1 LINTKNK
8 KDLGNSTAYINMK
21 KATKLSVQW
30 FYELLEKGE
39 CDIMDFKEQIGD
51 KNVFGK
57 SIKSYAKSY
66 EDMARDV
73 VAFANNKGGFLFIGV
88 IDQTKEINHNF
99 QYNNEKI
106 FDIISQIQN
115 RTTPSITLIPHKLI
129 IEETPLLVFEIPF
142 SKQFHRTSRGEF
154 LIRSNNE
161 NRPIEP
167 SEIATIMSEKGLII
181 YDQKTWNIQ
190 NWQDDERTQRLF
202 NKIKE
207 VRPDSPFLKE
217 SREDFNDV
225 LNLEM
230 EEQGEMLPTT
240 TGILLTGNN
249 KALKEFPFS
258 EIKYVRYFDDGTY
271 KPYEWK
277 GNLIDIAD
285 KCFEQLKS
293 EIQQRELHFGLFHD
307 FIEDYSE
314 IVIRELLINAIV
326 HRDYSRQQEIEIRK
340 YPTYMEIESPGMF
353 PEGVTIANMLRK
365 TNPRNPNIIEIFR
378 AIKYA
383 EKAGSGFDKIFT
395 ELLSKGKKLP
405 EPTITDTSIIFRIDA
420 DIYTD
425 KLIELSYLYKR
436 QTGNDMDVDKLLV
449 LNLIIN
455 NKGMTLADI
464 EDSPYI
470 NKGILIRSLETL
482 MEMEFVERTGK
493 TSGMKYIIH
502 KSKNKSTSEKIKYSR
517 LKKQEKARQKEAI
530 LRYLDDIDTITN
542 SEAREL
548 LKLPDSSI
556 SYVSRLLSDLLEQG
570 EIALVTHPE
579 VMRRIY
585 KRNHE

>member
-1 LINTKNK
+1 
-8 KDLGNSTAYINMK
+8 MK

-39 CDIMDFKEQIGD
+39 CDIMDFKEQFED

-57 SIKSYAKSY
+57 SIKNYAKSY
-66 EDMARDV
+66 EEMARDV
-73 VAFANNKGGFLFIGV
+73 VAFANNKGGFLFVGV
-88 IDQTKEINHNF
+88 VDQTKEINHDF
-99 QYNNEKI
+99 KYSNEKV

-115 RTTPSITLIPHKLI
+115 RTVPSITLIPHKLI
-129 IEETPLLVFEIPF
+129 IEGTPLLVIEIPF
-142 SKQFHRTSRGEF
+142 SKQLHRTSRGEF

-167 SEIATIMSEKGLII
+167 SEMSTIMSEKGLIV

-190 NWQDDERTQRLF
+190 DWQDSGRTQLLYD
-202 NKIKE
+202 KIKY

-230 EEQGEMLPTT
+230 DEQGEMLPTT
-240 TGILLTGNN
+240 TGILLAGNN
-249 KALKEFPFS
+249 KALKEFPYS

-277 GNLIDIAD
+277 GNLIEIAD
-285 KCFEQLKS
+285 KCFNQLKS
-293 EIQQRELHFGLFHD
+293 EIKQRELHFGLFHD

-314 IVIRELLINAIV
+314 VVIRELLINAIV
-326 HRDYSRQQEIEIRK
+326 HRDYSRQQVIEIRK
-340 YPTYMEIESPGMF
+340 YPSYMEIESPGMF

-395 ELLSKGKKLP
+395 ELLSKGKRLP
-405 EPTITDTSIIFRIDA
+405 NPTVTDTSIIFRIDA
-420 DIYTD
+420 DVYSD
-425 KLIELSYLYKR
+425 NLIELSHLYKR

-455 NKGMTLADI
+455 NKGMTMSDI
-464 EDSPYI
+464 EGSPYI
-470 NKGILIRSLETL
+470 NKGMLRRAIDTL
-482 MEMEFVERTGK
+482 VDMEFIERTGK

-502 KSKNKSTSEKIKYSR
+502 KSKNKSTSEKIKYSH

-542 SEAREL
+542 TEVREL
-548 LKLPDSSI
+548 LRLPDSSI
-556 SYVSRLLSDLLEQG
+556 SYVSRLLSDLYKQG
-570 EIALVTHPE
+570 EIDLVTPPE

-585 KRNHE
+585 KRRNK